1 MPENLLS
8 RYLSKIFIG
17 ICYGISFPLTI
28 TVLDYWLKDL
38 GVSNALI
45 GLFSFIHW
53 PFMLKFL
60 WGPIIENFDIPVL
73 SKRLSRYK
81 SWMTCSYIFL
91 ILGIVVMAYSDPNKN
106 VFWLIFGASL
116 VAIADGCKNIV
127 LYPYQLIGK
136 KEDSVGFIAGCVNIG
151 NRLGSIFIKVST
163 LYVAHFFNWKTAY
176 LSAALMIFV
185 VMIINFFIEEPQKK
199 FEIHKNFSLKR
210 AYFKSFF
217 MPIKKF
223 LETKDSAKFL
233 TIIGLY
239 KAADFMMQ
247 KMSKLFCIEVGFSK
261 IEIANI
267 IQFYGSITV
276 IVGSFLGGY
285 AIKKLGLIRSMRLI
299 LSLHAISFLAYLLLN
314 EFGKDN
320 SILIFIITFEALSGG
335 AVTSC
340 FIAFFYTIAADLT
353 IYAVLW
359 ALYEFS
365 GLIFMSIS
373 GIFANLLGWRLF
385 FCLVPMLII
394 PNLVLLRKF
403 RLSKL

>member
-1 MPENLLS
+1 MAK
-8 RYLSKIFIG
+8 YLNKIFIG

-28 TVLDYWLKDL
+28 AVLDYWLKDL
-38 GVSNALI
+38 GISNALI

-73 SKRLSRYK
+73 SRRLSRYK
-81 SWMTCSYIFL
+81 SWMTCSYLFL
-91 ILGIVVMAYSDPNKN
+91 ILGIVIMAYSDPSTS

-136 KEDSVGFIAGCVNIG
+136 KENTVGTIASCVNIG

-163 LYVAHFFNWKTAY
+163 LYVAHFFNWRTAY
-176 LSAALMIFV
+176 LFAATMIFV
-185 VMIINFFIEEPQKK
+185 VMIINFIIEEPQKK
-199 FEIHKNFSLKR
+199 FEIQENFSLKR
-210 AYFKSFF
+210 VYIKSFF

-223 LETKDSAKFL
+223 LEIKDSAKFL

-247 KMSKLFCIEVGFSK
+247 KMSKLFCIEIGFSK

-276 IVGSFLGGY
+276 IIGSFLGGY
-285 AIKKLGLIRSMRLI
+285 AIKKLGLIRAMRLI
-299 LSLHAISFLAYLLLN
+299 LTMHAVSFLAYLLLA
-314 EFGKDN
+314 ELGKSN
-320 SILIFIITFEALSGG
+320 SILTVIITLEALSGG

-340 FIAFFYTIAADLT
+340 FIAFFYTIASDLT

-359 ALYEFS
+359 AIHEFS

-373 GIFANLLGWRLF
+373 GIFANFLGWRLF
-385 FCLVPMLII
+385 FCFVPMMII
-394 PNLVLLRKF
+394 PNLIVLMKMRSLKT
-403 RLSKL
+403 SNP

>member
-1 MPENLLS
+1 MLS

-38 GVSNALI
+38 GISNALI

-60 WGPIIENFDIPVL
+60 WGPIIENYNIPLL
-73 SKRLSRYK
+73 SKKMSRYK
-81 SWMTCSYIFL
+81 SWMTSSYIVL
-91 ILGIVVMAYSDPNKN
+91 ILGIVIIANSNPSTNI
-106 VFWLIFGASL
+106 FWLIFGASL

-136 KEDSVGFIAGCVNIG
+136 EENSVGFIASCVNIG

-163 LYVAHFFNWKTAY
+163 LYVAHFFSWKIAY
-176 LSAALMIFV
+176 LFAACMIFV
-185 VMIINFFIEEPQKK
+185 VMIINFVIEEPHKK

-210 AYFKSFF
+210 AYIKSFF
-217 MPIKKF
+217 MPIKQF
-223 LETKDSAKFL
+223 LKTQDSAKFL
-233 TIIGLY
+233 AIVGLY

-247 KMSKLFCIEVGFSK
+247 KMSKIFCIEIGFSK

-267 IQFYGSITV
+267 VQFYGSFTV
-276 IVGSFLGGY
+276 IIGGFLGGY
-285 AIKKLGLIRSMRLI
+285 AVKKLGLIKSMRVI
-299 LSLHAISFLAYLLLN
+299 LSLHAISFFAYLVLTV
-314 EFGKDN
+314 FGKEN
-320 SILIFIITFEALSGG
+320 YLLTLIITLEALSGG

-340 FIAFFYTIAADLT
+340 FIAFFYTIASDLT

-359 ALYEFS
+359 ALHELF
-365 GLIFMSIS
+365 GLIFMSVS
-373 GIFANLLGWRLF
+373 GIFVNVLGWRLF
-385 FCLVPMLII
+385 FCFVPTLVI
-394 PNLVLLRKF
+394 PNWILLRNIQARKI
-403 RLSKL
+403 

>member
-1 MPENLLS
+1 MPQ
-8 RYLSKIFIG
+8 YLSKIFIG

-28 TVLDYWLKDL
+28 TILDYWLKDL
-38 GVSNALI
+38 GISNTLI

-60 WGPIIENFDIPVL
+60 WGPIIENFDIPLL
-73 SKRLSRYK
+73 SKKMSRYK

-91 ILGIVVMAYSDPNKN
+91 ILGIVIMANSNPTTN

-136 KEDSVGFIAGCVNIG
+136 QENSVGFIASCVNLG

-163 LYVAHFFNWKTAY
+163 LYVAHFFDWRIAY
-176 LSAALMIFV
+176 LFAALMIFL
-185 VMIINFFIEEPQKK
+185 VMIVNFVIEEPHKK
-199 FEIHKNFSLKR
+199 FERREDFSLKR
-210 AYFKSFF
+210 EYLKSFF
-217 MPIKKF
+217 APIKQF
-223 LETKDSAKFL
+223 LETQDSTKFL
-233 TIIGLY
+233 AIVGLY
-239 KAADFMMQ
+239 KSADFMMQ

-299 LSLHAISFLAYLLLN
+299 LSLHAVSFFAYLLLT
-314 EFGKDN
+314 EFGKEN
-320 SILIFIITFEALSGG
+320 TLLTMIITFEALSGG
-335 AVTSC
+335 AVTAC

-359 ALYEFS
+359 ALYELS
-365 GLIFMSIS
+365 GLIFMSVS
-373 GIFANLLGWRLF
+373 GFFANFLGWRLF
-385 FCLVPMLII
+385 FCLVPMLIV
-394 PNLVLLRKF
+394 PNLMMLRKVQ
-403 RLSKL
+403 SKNIC

>member
-1 MPENLLS
+1 MS
-8 RYLSKIFIG
+8 QYLSKIFIG
-17 ICYGISFPLTI
+17 ICYGVSFPLTI

-38 GVSNALI
+38 GISNTLI

-60 WGPIIENFDIPVL
+60 WGPIIENFDIPLL
-73 SKRLSRYK
+73 SKKMSRYK
-81 SWMTCSYIFL
+81 SWMTCSYLFL
-91 ILGIVVMAYSDPNKN
+91 IFGIVIMANSNPDTN
-106 VFWLIFGASL
+106 VFWLIFGSSL

-136 KEDSVGFIAGCVNIG
+136 KENSVGFIASCVNLG

-163 LYVAHFFNWKTAY
+163 LYVAHFFDWRTAY
-176 LSAALMIFV
+176 LFAASMIFLI
-185 VMIINFFIEEPQKK
+185 MMINFVIEEPRKK
-199 FEIHKNFSLKR
+199 FGNNEKFSLKR
-210 AYFKSFF
+210 AYWRSFF

-223 LETKDSAKFL
+223 LETKHSAKFL
-233 TIIGLY
+233 AIVGLY
-239 KAADFMMQ
+239 KSADFMMQ
-247 KMSKLFCIEVGFSK
+247 KMSKLFCIEIGFSK

-299 LSLHAISFLAYLLLN
+299 LTLHAVSFLTYLLLS
-314 EFGKDN
+314 EFGKEN
-320 SILIFIITFEALSGG
+320 SVLTLIITLEALSGG
-335 AVTSC
+335 AVTAC

-359 ALYEFS
+359 ALYELS
-365 GLIFMSIS
+365 GLIFMSVS
-373 GIFANLLGWRLF
+373 GFFANFLGWRLF
-385 FCLVPMLII
+385 FCLVPMLIV
-394 PNLVLLRKF
+394 PSLVVLRRIQLQKET
-403 RLSKL
+403 

>member
-1 MPENLLS
+1 MLS
-8 RYLSKIFIG
+8 QYLSKIFIG

-28 TVLDYWLKDL
+28 TILDYWLKDL
-38 GVSNALI
+38 GISNALI

-60 WGPIIENFDIPVL
+60 WGPIIENFDIPLL
-73 SKRLSRYK
+73 SKKMSRYK
-81 SWMTCSYIFL
+81 SWMTCSYLVL
-91 ILGIVVMAYSDPNKN
+91 ILGIVIMANSNPTTN

-136 KEDSVGFIAGCVNIG
+136 KEDSVGFIASCVNLG

-163 LYVAHFFNWKTAY
+163 LYVAHFFDWRTAY
-176 LSAALMIFV
+176 LSAALMIFF
-185 VMIINFFIEEPQKK
+185 VMIINFVIEEP
-199 FEIHKNFSLKR
+199 HKNFENREDFSLKR
-210 AYFKSFF
+210 EYLKSFF
-217 MPIKKF
+217 APIKQF
-223 LETKDSAKFL
+223 LETQDSTKILA
-233 TIIGLY
+233 IVGLY
-239 KAADFMMQ
+239 KSADFMMQ
-247 KMSKLFCIEVGFSK
+247 KMSRIFCIEVGFSK

-285 AIKKLGLIRSMRLI
+285 AIKKLGLIRSMRFI
-299 LSLHAISFLAYLLLN
+299 LSLHAISFFTYLLLT
-314 EFGKDN
+314 EFGKEN
-320 SILIFIITFEALSGG
+320 TLLTIIITFEALSGG

-359 ALYEFS
+359 ALYELS
-365 GLIFMSIS
+365 GLIFMSVS
-373 GIFANLLGWRLF
+373 GIFANLLGWKLF
-385 FCLVPMLII
+385 FCFVPMLVI
-394 PNLVLLRKF
+394 PNLILLR
-403 RLSKL
+403 RGKLQESGY

>member
-1 MPENLLS
+1 MAK
-8 RYLSKIFIG
+8 YLNKIFIG

-28 TVLDYWLKDL
+28 TILDYWLKDL
-38 GVSNALI
+38 GISNTMI

-60 WGPIIENFDIPVL
+60 WGPIIENFDIPLL
-73 SKRLSRYK
+73 SKKMSRYK
-81 SWMTCSYIFL
+81 SWMTCSYLVLIF
-91 ILGIVVMAYSDPNKN
+91 GIVIMANSNPSTN

-136 KEDSVGFIAGCVNIG
+136 QENSVGFIASCVNLG

-163 LYVAHFFNWKTAY
+163 LYVAHFFDWMTAY
-176 LSAALMIFV
+176 LFAALMIFF
-185 VMIINFFIEEPQKK
+185 VMIINIVIEEP
-199 FEIHKNFSLKR
+199 HKNFENREDFSLKR
-210 AYFKSFF
+210 SYLKSFF
-217 MPIKKF
+217 IPIKQF
-223 LETKDSAKFL
+223 LKTQDSAKIL
-233 TIIGLY
+233 TIVGLY
-239 KAADFMMQ
+239 KSADFMMQ
-247 KMSKLFCIEVGFSK
+247 KMSRIFCIEVGFSK

-299 LSLHAISFLAYLLLN
+299 LALHATSFLAYLLLV

-320 SILIFIITFEALSGG
+320 FILTFITTIEAFSGG
-335 AVTSC
+335 AVTAC

-365 GLIFMSIS
+365 GLIFMSVS
-373 GIFANLLGWRLF
+373 GIFAHFLGWKLF
-385 FCLVPMLII
+385 FCFVPVLIV
-394 PNLVLLRKF
+394 PNLIL
-403 RLSKL
+403 LSKMKLK

>member
-1 MPENLLS
+1 MLS
-8 RYLSKIFIG
+8 QYLSKIFIG

-38 GVSNALI
+38 GISNALI

-60 WGPIIENFDIPVL
+60 WGPIIENFDIPLL
-73 SKRLSRYK
+73 SKKMSRYK

-91 ILGIVVMAYSDPNKN
+91 ILGIMIMANSNPNTN
-106 VFWLIFGASL
+106 IFCLIFGASI

-136 KEDSVGFIAGCVNIG
+136 KENSVGFIASCVNIG

-163 LYVAHFFNWKTAY
+163 LYVAHFFNWRIAY
-176 LSAALMIFV
+176 LFAALMIFMI
-185 VMIINFFIEEPQKK
+185 MIINLVIEEPHKK
-199 FEIHKNFSLKR
+199 FEIQRNFSLKR
-210 AYFKSFF
+210 AYIKSFF
-217 MPIKKF
+217 MPIRKF
-223 LETKDSAKFL
+223 LETEHSLKFL

-239 KAADFMMQ
+239 KSADFMMQ
-247 KMSKLFCIEVGFSK
+247 KMSKLFCIEIGFSK

-276 IVGSFLGGY
+276 IIGSFIGGY
-285 AIKKLGLIRSMRLI
+285 AIRKIGLIRAMRLI
-299 LSLHAISFLAYLLLN
+299 LTLHAMSFFAYLLLTV
-314 EFGKDN
+314 FGKDN
-320 SILIFIITFEALSGG
+320 SILTFITTIEALSGG

-340 FIAFFYTIAADLT
+340 FLAFFYTIAADLT
-353 IYAVLW
+353 IYAILW

-365 GLIFMSIS
+365 GLIFMSVS
-373 GIFANLLGWRLF
+373 GIFAHLVGWRLF
-385 FCLVPMLII
+385 FCFVPMLII
-394 PNLVLLRKF
+394 PNLVLLKRI
-403 RLSKL
+403 RLVKNS

>member
-1 MPENLLS
+1 MLS
-8 RYLSKIFIG
+8 QYLSKIFIG

-28 TVLDYWLKDL
+28 TILDYWLKDL
-38 GVSNALI
+38 GISNTLI

-60 WGPIIENFDIPVL
+60 WGPIIENFDIPLL
-73 SKRLSRYK
+73 SKKMSRYK

-91 ILGIVVMAYSDPNKN
+91 IIGIVIMANSNPSTN
-106 VFWLIFGASL
+106 VFLLILGASL

-136 KEDSVGFIAGCVNIG
+136 KENSVGFIASCVNLG

-163 LYVAHFFNWKTAY
+163 LYVAHFFDWRTAY
-176 LSAALMIFV
+176 LVAALMIFLIMV
-185 VMIINFFIEEPQKK
+185 INFVIEEPRKK
-199 FEIHKNFSLKR
+199 FENHEDFSLKR
-210 AYFKSFF
+210 AYLKSFF
-217 MPIKKF
+217 VPIKQFLKTQNSSKF
-223 LETKDSAKFL
+223 LV
-233 TIIGLY
+233 IVGLY

-247 KMSKLFCIEVGFSK
+247 KMSKIFCIEIGFSK

-276 IVGSFLGGY
+276 IAGSFLGGY

-299 LSLHAISFLAYLLLN
+299 LTLHAMSFLTYLLLS

-320 SILIFIITFEALSGG
+320 SILTFIITLEALSGG

-365 GLIFMSIS
+365 GLIFMSVS
-373 GIFANLLGWRLF
+373 GIFANFLGWRLF
-385 FCLVPMLII
+385 FCLVPMMVI
-394 PNLVLLRKF
+394 PNLVMLKKM
-403 RLSKL
+403 KL

>member
-1 MPENLLS
+1 MS
-8 RYLSKIFIG
+8 QYLSKVFIG
-17 ICYGISFPLTI
+17 VCYGVSFPLTI

-38 GVSNALI
+38 GISNTLI

-73 SKRLSRYK
+73 SKKLSRYK
-81 SWMTCSYIFL
+81 SWMGFSYIFL
-91 ILGIVVMAYSDPNKN
+91 IFGIVIMACSDPSTN
-106 VFWLIFGASL
+106 VIWLIFGASL

-136 KEDSVGFIAGCVNIG
+136 KENSVGFIASCVNIG

-176 LSAALMIFV
+176 LFAATVIFL
-185 VMIINFFIEEPQKK
+185 VMIINLVIEEPQKK
-199 FEIHKNFSLKR
+199 FEIYENFSLKR
-210 AYFKSFF
+210 AYIKSFF
-217 MPIKKF
+217 VPIKKF
-223 LETKDSAKFL
+223 LEVKDSAKFL

-239 KAADFMMQ
+239 KSADFLMQ
-247 KMSKLFCIEVGFSK
+247 KMSKLFCIEIGFSK

-267 IQFYGSITV
+267 VQFYGSITV

-285 AIKKLGLIRSMRLI
+285 VIRKYGLIKSMHLI
-299 LSLHAISFLAYLLLN
+299 LSLHAVSFFSYLFLAEL
-314 EFGKDN
+314 GKNN
-320 SILIFIITFEALSGG
+320 SILTFIITFEALSGG

-340 FIAFFYTIAADLT
+340 FIAFFYTIASDLT

-359 ALYEFS
+359 AMYEFS

-373 GIFANLLGWRLF
+373 GIFANFLGWRLF

-394 PNLVLLRKF
+394 PNLMMLNRI
-403 RLSKL
+403 RLARAS

>member
-1 MPENLLS
+1 MLS
-8 RYLSKIFIG
+8 QYLSKIFIG

-28 TVLDYWLKDL
+28 AVLDYWLKDL
-38 GVSNALI
+38 GISNALI

-60 WGPIIENFDIPVL
+60 WGPIIENYDIPLL
-73 SKRLSRYK
+73 SKKMSRYK
-81 SWMTCSYIFL
+81 SWMTSSYIFL
-91 ILGIVVMAYSDPNKN
+91 ILGIVIMANSNPSTN

-136 KEDSVGFIAGCVNIG
+136 KENSVGFIASCVNIG

-163 LYVAHFFNWKTAY
+163 LYVAHFFNWRTAY
-176 LSAALMIFV
+176 LVAALMIFV
-185 VMIINFFIEEPQKK
+185 VMIINFMIEEPHKK
-199 FEIHKNFSLKR
+199 FENHKDFSLKR
-210 AYFKSFF
+210 AYIKSFF
-217 MPIKKF
+217 VPIKQFLKTQNSEKF
-223 LETKDSAKFL
+223 LA
-233 TIIGLY
+233 IVGLY

-247 KMSKLFCIEVGFSK
+247 KMSKIFCIEIGFSK

-276 IVGSFLGGY
+276 IIGSFIGGY
-285 AIKKLGLIRSMRLI
+285 AIKKLGLIRSMKLV
-299 LSLHAISFLAYLLLN
+299 LALHATSFFAYLLLA
-314 EFGKDN
+314 ELGKDN
-320 SILIFIITFEALSGG
+320 SILTLIITFEALSGG

-359 ALYEFS
+359 ALYELS
-365 GLIFMSIS
+365 GLIFMAIS
-373 GIFANLLGWRLF
+373 GIFANFFGWRLF

-394 PNLVLLRKF
+394 PNLVVLKRIRIEKV
-403 RLSKL
+403 S